1 MTDRGIG
8 WFMVLLC
15 GAGLIKRLEILS
27 RNMTGDNMAAAVFL
41 FLIVVYF
48 AVQIYRNPPNE

>member
-1 MTDRGIG
+1 MTDRDIG

-15 GAGLIKRLEILS
+15 GACLIKRLVILS
-27 RNMTGDNMAAAVFL
+27 RDMTGDNMAAAVFL

>member
-1 MTDRGIG
+1 MTDRDIG

-15 GAGLIKRLEILS
+15 GDGLIKRLEILS

-48 AVQIYRNPPNE
+48 AVQIYKNPPNE

>member
-1 MTDRGIG
+1 MTVRDIG

-48 AVQIYRNPPNE
+48 AVQIYKNPPNE

>member
-1 MTDRGIG
+1 MTDRDIG

-41 FLIVVYF
+41 SLIVVYF